1 MLVCWISWIKLLA
14 LLSAVSGFLPKPSKT
29 LCLRPLSSTPEPKKW
44 VRKEDLIGG
53 GGGGSGGGGG
63 RPSQG
68 GTERVVNDWKSG
80 QVFKGQQP
88 RSRRNDPW
96 WMREEEKTNP
106 RVLPIYKPWWLD
118 NIFVDDSWKVADLR
132 KEAARRGMTGT
143 SAMKKDELVQVL
155 RESSEAYDLSN
166 KAFKPPVFIK
176 AKVEELPSCY
186 PEVYEGGEREIELL
200 RRNVFLNA
208 VAPVGET
215 KGK

>member
-1 MLVCWISWIKLLA
+1 MVYLWLLMLA
-14 LLSAVSGFLPKPSKT
+14 LLAAARGFRPILSLHPQRSATKGAKS
-29 LCLRPLSSTPEPKKW
+29 LSATPEPKKAW
-44 VRKEDLIGG
+44 VRKDDLNGG
-53 GGGGSGGGGG
+53 ADSK
-63 RPSQG
+63 G

-132 KEAARRGMTGT
+132 KEAARRSMTGT
-143 SAMKKDELVQVL
+143 SAMKKDELVQAL

-186 PEVYEGGEREIELL
+186 PEVYEGGAGNIESL
-200 RRNVFLNA
+200 RKNVFLNM

-215 KGK
+215 KQAGKH